1 MWGKNCGA
9 QHRSGEL
16 IDPAKPRD
24 LLPAGQGQLFDGIHL
39 SNIMGLLG
47 TIVGNDGFSSGRR
60 RRLFQP
66 AKPTLKSAR
75 AGQVAELGV
84 QLSQANE
91 NIRCSPA
98 GMFFVQKDRL
108 LDGGRRRFHTRGSV
122 GGLKSC
128 LAVLLKNS
136 NEMTHGTRG
145 NAELKRDR
153 RRRRFPFP
161 HGERKF
167 SLHKEYGTSHGTIPK
182 MTQGKN
188 DTTGKS
194 MPSP

>member
-108 LDGGRRRFHTRGSV
+108 LDGGRVVEKLERDDARYARECRAEARSPPKAFSV
-122 GGLKSC
+122 S
-128 LAVLLKNS
+128 
-136 NEMTHGTRG
+136 TWR
-145 NAELKRDR
+145 
-153 RRRRFPFP
+153 
-161 HGERKF
+161 
-167 SLHKEYGTSHGTIPK
+167 
-182 MTQGKN
+182 TQVFVA
-188 DTTGKS
+188 
-194 MPSP
+194 